1 MPFPLG
7 HTAIGLAAYNT
18 IQTSSHGSSR
28 WKALAFIVVLAN
40 LPDIDVIAGLLLHAN
55 GNLYHRGPTHSL
67 IFAIVAGYLAAHA
80 WRLGPFI
87 PRLRFSLCFLIIFSH
102 VLADMVFTAS
112 PVSLLW
118 PFEVYWSIG
127 SSGWG
132 SVIHSV
138 IFSSLQDV
146 GILLGS
152 IAYIYVLLMV
162 RKWLPDLRVPALA
175 RRRIR

>member
-18 IQTSSHGSSR
+18 IETTSRPRSR
-28 WKALAFIVVLAN
+28 WQVLAFIVVLAN
-40 LPDIDVIAGLLLHAN
+40 LPDVDVIAGLLVHGN
-55 GNLYHRGPTHSL
+55 GNFYHRGPTHSL
-67 IFAIVAGYLAAHA
+67 FFAIAAGYLASQA
-80 WRLGPFI
+80 WRLGGYI
-87 PRLRFSLCFLIIFSH
+87 PRLPFSLCFLIVFSH
-102 VLADMVFTAS
+102 VLADMTFTAS

-118 PFEVYWSIG
+118 PFEVYWSVG

-132 SVIHSV
+132 RVFQSV

-152 IAYIYVLLMV
+152 MVYVYILRSV